1 LDTKDFDLIA
11 SAIGPDIGAAREAL
25 RAHYVDGLT
34 KAKAAAQA
42 GVSRA
47 TVTEYVNKWERQ
59 LATLSDVNWKSVKA
73 HSTQSKNS

>member
-1 LDTKDFDLIA
+1 MNSKDFDLIA
-11 SAIGPDIGAAREAL
+11 SVIGPDVGPAREAL

-59 LATLSDVNWKSVKA
+59 LAVLCDVNWKLIKRN
-73 HSTQSKNS
+73 STEQK

>member
-59 LATLSDVNWKSVKA
+59 LATLCEVDWKSVQRKPA
-73 HSTQSKNS
+73 TQK